1 MNANRV
7 FPSVITVST
16 LQHVKC
22 VKTDIMSMT
31 LEVFASP
38 ALTTVRTIYVTPVM
52 EPVWWTLQPIKTL
65 KVKK

>member
-7 FPSVITVST
+7 LPSVNSVLT

-31 LEVFASP
+31 LEVFALP
-38 ALTTVRTIYVTPVM
+38 ALTTVRTIYVTTVM
-52 EPVWWTLQPIKTL
+52 ATVWWTLQPIKTL